1 MISKLALP
9 IQDHYRQ
16 HGTMLPSTQPGLLRR
31 LAQLY
36 AGLVLYGFSAALILL
51 SGLGNVPWDVLHQGL
66 SVHTGIGTGVWV
78 CLVGALL
85 LLLWIPLRQRP
96 GLGTV
101 SNVVVLGVVLQAM
114 VDAFDQPA
122 APAARAGLLVTG
134 ILLNGV
140 ATGLYI
146 GARFGPGPR
155 DGLMTGLAARGHSL
169 RVVRTAIE
177 LTVLASGW
185 LLGGT
190 VGLGTVAYALAIGP
204 LAKVFVPL
212 LEVPAPIAPIAPA
225 APQRR
230 DDRWRRNGA
239 ASSPR
244 PVADSTIGTVSSR
257 RPWRWTLVPSHAAIA
272 VTSPTASASACG
284 PSSDSS
290 DSQSCAAIRQ
300 PSA

>member
-1 MISKLALP
+1 
-9 IQDHYRQ
+9 
-16 HGTMLPSTQPGLLRR
+16 MLPSAQDRLLRR
-31 LAQLY
+31 LVQLY
-36 AGLVLYGFSAALILL
+36 AGLVLYGFSASLILL

-66 SVHTGIGTGVWV
+66 ANHTGIGTGVWV

-85 LLLWIPLRQRP
+85 LLLWIPLKQRP

-101 SNVVVLGVVLQAM
+101 SNVIVLGLVLQLM
-114 VDAFDQPA
+114 LDVFDQA
-122 APAARAGLLVTG
+122 HGTTTRVALLVGG
-134 ILLNGV
+134 IGLNGV

-177 LTVLASGW
+177 LTVLATGVA
-185 LLGGT
+185 LGGT
-190 VGLGTVAYALAIGP
+190 VGIGTVLYALAIGP

-212 LEVPAPIAPIAPA
+212 LEVG
-225 APQRR
+225 PQRR
-230 DDRWRRNGA
+230 AARWRRNGP

-257 RPWRWTLVPSHAAIA
+257 RPWRWTFSPSHAAIA
-272 VTSPTASASACG
+272 STSPAASASSCA

-290 DSQSCAAIRQ
+290 VSHSCAAIKQ

>member
-1 MISKLALP
+1 MV
-9 IQDHYRQ
+9 
-16 HGTMLPSTQPGLLRR
+16 RR

-66 SVHTGIGTGVWV
+66 ANHTGIGTGVWV
-78 CLVGALL
+78 CIVGALL
-85 LLLWIPLRQRP
+85 LLLWVPLRQRP

-101 SNVVVLGVVLQAM
+101 SNVVVLGVVLQLM
-114 VDAFDQPA
+114 VDAFDQPHGLG
-122 APAARAGLLVTG
+122 ARVALLVAG
-134 ILLNGV
+134 VVLNGV

-169 RVVRTAIE
+169 RAVRTAIE
-177 LTVLASGW
+177 LTVLGAGV

-190 VGLGTVAYALAIGP
+190 VGIGTVLYALAIGP

-212 LEVPAPIAPIAPA
+212 LDV
-225 APQRR
+225 QRR
-230 DDRWRRNGA
+230 EPRWRRNGA
-239 ASSPR
+239 ASSAR

-257 RPWRWTLVPSHAAIA
+257 RPWRWTFVPSQSRIAA
-272 VTSPTASASACG
+272 TSPAASASACG

-290 DSQSCAAIRQ
+290 VSQSCAAIRQ